1 MPRFH
6 SRKAKAKSS
15 QRQLFCSGMSIQQ
28 ICRASHQRRPKFV
41 ILQRMEV
48 IFSHTTALDLLRI
61 WSCNHPL
68 ALRAFHDLRS
78 RDVGH
83 LPSSHLKGFS
93 SLAHAA
99 DTEAAVRA
107 AIESAKR
114 PSLKRMLEELWDNAT
129 VERPLHVLAR
139 PKEGRHPTKRVR
151 FHQIAVPLP
160 RGAFLEIAPGIA
172 LCSPELVFVQMAE
185 SLSAGELIALGYELC
200 GCYPLDA
207 GRSSALVR
215 TQLATPG
222 RLAAFAKRAERI
234 KGSKKARSIIPFLC
248 AKSASVKETE
258 MGALLLTPM
267 RRGGLGLPPALAN
280 EPVALSDKA
289 VRIARGDRV
298 VCDFLWP
305 QTRVAAE
312 YDGLAFHGERHQQAR
327 DSRRRDA
334 LLADGFD
341 VVTVTSSQID
351 SVSEFIEI
359 ADALSCKTR
368 GRAPARPASFLDR
381 HLQLRHELRAFH
393 HQHFPPAH
401 PSEEGEA

>member
-185 SLSAGELIALGYELC
+185 SLSPVSSLPWAMSSAGATLWMQDGRVHLC
-200 GCYPLDA
+200 G
-207 GRSSALVR
+207 RSLQRQGDLLRSRSAPSALR
-215 TQLATPG
+215 G
-222 RLAAFAKRAERI
+222 RRKRA
-234 KGSKKARSIIPFLC
+234 P
-248 AKSASVKETE
+248 
-258 MGALLLTPM
+258 
-267 RRGGLGLPPALAN
+267 
-280 EPVALSDKA
+280 
-289 VRIARGDRV
+289 
-298 VCDFLWP
+298 
-305 QTRVAAE
+305 
-312 YDGLAFHGERHQQAR
+312 
-327 DSRRRDA
+327 
-334 LLADGFD
+334 
-341 VVTVTSSQID
+341 
-351 SVSEFIEI
+351 
-359 ADALSCKTR
+359 
-368 GRAPARPASFLDR
+368 SFLSFAR
-381 HLQLRHELRAFH
+381 N
-393 HQHFPPAH
+393 QHR
-401 PSEEGEA
+401 

>member
-15 QRQLFCSGMSIQQ
+15 KRQLFCSGMSIQQ

-185 SLSAGELIALGYELC
+185 SLFAGELIALGYELC

-215 TQLATPG
+215 TQLATRSRSAPSALRG
-222 RLAAFAKRAERI
+222 RRKRA
-234 KGSKKARSIIPFLC
+234 P
-248 AKSASVKETE
+248 
-258 MGALLLTPM
+258 
-267 RRGGLGLPPALAN
+267 
-280 EPVALSDKA
+280 
-289 VRIARGDRV
+289 
-298 VCDFLWP
+298 
-305 QTRVAAE
+305 
-312 YDGLAFHGERHQQAR
+312 
-327 DSRRRDA
+327 
-334 LLADGFD
+334 
-341 VVTVTSSQID
+341 
-351 SVSEFIEI
+351 
-359 ADALSCKTR
+359 
-368 GRAPARPASFLDR
+368 SFLSFAR
-381 HLQLRHELRAFH
+381 N
-393 HQHFPPAH
+393 QHR
-401 PSEEGEA
+401 

>member
-28 ICRASHQRRPKFV
+28 ICRASHQRCPKFV

-139 PKEGRHPTKRVR
+139 PKEGQPSYEARSLPSDCGASATRSLSGDCSRYCPVLPGAR
-151 FHQIAVPLP
+151 ICSDGRVPLWP
-160 RGAFLEIAPGIA
+160 
-172 LCSPELVFVQMAE
+172 
-185 SLSAGELIALGYELC
+185 GELIALGY
-200 GCYPLDA
+200 
-207 GRSSALVR
+207 
-215 TQLATPG
+215 
-222 RLAAFAKRAERI
+222 
-234 KGSKKARSIIPFLC
+234 
-248 AKSASVKETE
+248 
-258 MGALLLTPM
+258 GAL
-267 RRGGLGLPPALAN
+267 RVLPFGC
-280 EPVALSDKA
+280 
-289 VRIARGDRV
+289 R
-298 VCDFLWP
+298 
-305 QTRVAAE
+305 
-312 YDGLAFHGERHQQAR
+312 
-327 DSRRRDA
+327 
-334 LLADGFD
+334 
-341 VVTVTSSQID
+341 TVECTC
-351 SVSEFIEI
+351 
-359 ADALSCKTR
+359 ADAACNA
-368 GRAPARPASFLDR
+368 RATCCVREAR
-381 HLQLRHELRAFH
+381 RAH
-393 HQHFPPAH
+393 
-401 PSEEGEA
+401 

>member
-1 MPRFH
+1 
-6 SRKAKAKSS
+6 
-15 QRQLFCSGMSIQQ
+15 
-28 ICRASHQRRPKFV
+28 
-41 ILQRMEV
+41 
-48 IFSHTTALDLLRI
+48 
-61 WSCNHPL
+61 
-68 ALRAFHDLRS
+68 
-78 RDVGH
+78 
-83 LPSSHLKGFS
+83 
-93 SLAHAA
+93 
-99 DTEAAVRA
+99 
-107 AIESAKR
+107 
-114 PSLKRMLEELWDNAT
+114 
-129 VERPLHVLAR
+129 
-139 PKEGRHPTKRVR
+139 
-151 FHQIAVPLP
+151 
-160 RGAFLEIAPGIA
+160 
-172 LCSPELVFVQMAE
+172 MAE

-234 KGSKKARSIIPFLC
+234 KGSKKARSVIPFLC

-334 LLADGFD
+334 LLGRRLRRRDGHVLAD
-341 VVTVTSSQID
+341 
-351 SVSEFIEI
+351 
-359 ADALSCKTR
+359 R
-368 GRAPARPASFLDR
+368 
-381 HLQLRHELRAFH
+381 
-393 HQHFPPAH
+393 
-401 PSEEGEA
+401 

>member
-1 MPRFH
+1 
-6 SRKAKAKSS
+6 
-15 QRQLFCSGMSIQQ
+15 MSIQQ

-129 VERPLHVLAR
+129 VERPLHVPRAAER
-139 PKEGRHPTKRVR
+139 GAPSTKHVR

-200 GCYPLDA
+200 GCYPWMQDGRVHLC
-207 GRSSALVR
+207 GRSLQRQGDLLRSRSAPSALR
-215 TQLATPG
+215 G
-222 RLAAFAKRAERI
+222 RRKRA
-234 KGSKKARSIIPFLC
+234 P
-248 AKSASVKETE
+248 
-258 MGALLLTPM
+258 
-267 RRGGLGLPPALAN
+267 
-280 EPVALSDKA
+280 
-289 VRIARGDRV
+289 
-298 VCDFLWP
+298 
-305 QTRVAAE
+305 
-312 YDGLAFHGERHQQAR
+312 
-327 DSRRRDA
+327 
-334 LLADGFD
+334 
-341 VVTVTSSQID
+341 
-351 SVSEFIEI
+351 
-359 ADALSCKTR
+359 
-368 GRAPARPASFLDR
+368 SFLSFAR
-381 HLQLRHELRAFH
+381 N
-393 HQHFPPAH
+393 QHR
-401 PSEEGEA
+401 